1 MKCQQTK
8 QYFISATLVSRSLAA
23 LLVEE
28 VGLLG
33 GVYVEFWNLPST
45 EPEIWGAP
53 EHQELVSEGQIVLI
67 LLLPYGSSSAQ
78 QPGTSLR
85 EVLTP
90 GLDGKLADGLLQG
103 VEGKID

>member
-8 QYFISATLVSRSLAA
+8 QYFISAALVSRSLAA

-28 VGLLG
+28 VGLLR
-33 GVYVEFWNLPST
+33 GVCVELWNLPST
-45 EPEIWGAP
+45 ETEIWGAP
-53 EHQELVSEGQIVLI
+53 EHGELLSEGRLVLI
-67 LLLPYGSSSAQ
+67 PLLPHGSSSAQ
-78 QPGTSLR
+78 PPATSLR

-90 GLDGKLADGLLQG
+90 GLDGKLADSLLQG